1 MHINFFGR
9 NIENGILLP
18 VYVLKVNLYED
29 VDVESDIDELA
40 FLIIQLLK
48 KGEKVDAKNI
58 CRKIGIPI
66 KYEKLIFHEINELK
80 DKNIIKLNSEEV
92 LVNDIKFNK
101 PKSSV
106 FYTLYDRIN
115 RSVME
120 VLIPEK
126 YFEIFYG
133 KIKGFNENKFYKLKA
148 EKTYLESY
156 SISKDIQNIIFKF
169 NKIIEGYYENT
180 LDNDLLEDDE
190 IKNFIKTG
198 FFPKNKLTFNYLENI
213 ETRVEA
219 DLVIKAIIDENSDVA
234 YEWPFTFDRKS
245 LYMDKFLWGNID
257 KKKLKNILN
266 INDFISLEQ
275 CAKEAKDLNE
285 KYKLLDNDIERRA
298 LFNQAAYFNKVLELN
313 EDLYKSLQTP
323 ICVYDKITKSILNN
337 CIEKFGNVNRS
348 EKNISLRKLMSYEND
363 KVEKLKKYTIFSS
376 IYNTNIKTVREGF
389 KLSRSISTNS
399 ISDCVQAIYLAP
411 FLVKDDFS
419 NRIFDLLVSD
429 DRIMNFL
436 NKVWLYR
443 NNTQHNIEK
452 GKFYNKEF
460 DMEKKYKERQ
470 LEEYNILIEDL
481 FYFIKKIKEL

>member
-234 YEWPFTFDRKS
+234 YEWPFTFDRKIII
-245 LYMDKFLWGNID
+245 YGINFYGGNID
-257 KKKLKNILN
+257 KKK
-266 INDFISLEQ
+266 
-275 CAKEAKDLNE
+275 A
-285 KYKLLDNDIERRA
+285 
-298 LFNQAAYFNKVLELN
+298 
-313 EDLYKSLQTP
+313 
-323 ICVYDKITKSILNN
+323 
-337 CIEKFGNVNRS
+337 
-348 EKNISLRKLMSYEND
+348 
-363 KVEKLKKYTIFSS
+363 
-376 IYNTNIKTVREGF
+376 
-389 KLSRSISTNS
+389 
-399 ISDCVQAIYLAP
+399 
-411 FLVKDDFS
+411 
-419 NRIFDLLVSD
+419 
-429 DRIMNFL
+429 
-436 NKVWLYR
+436 
-443 NNTQHNIEK
+443 
-452 GKFYNKEF
+452 
-460 DMEKKYKERQ
+460 
-470 LEEYNILIEDL
+470 
-481 FYFIKKIKEL
+481 